1 MTKKEA
7 VEILERNGFHWRYGL
22 GATSTYALDDLEV
35 TVSDSW
41 VDVDNGNSHVENTM
55 QNLDKMEMDKGYL
68 GLWFKGGTIVVLR
81 RIR

>member
-22 GATSTYALDDLEV
+22 GATSTYALDQLEV

-41 VDVDNGNSHVENTM
+41 VDIDNGNSHVENIM
-55 QNLDKMEMDKGYL
+55 KNLERMEMDKNYL
-68 GLWFKGGTIVVLR
+68 VLYFMGGTIVVLR
-81 RIR
+81 RTR